1 MTLSRF
7 PPGGSRQE
15 PPRPV
20 DCHRL
25 LQEVAEDLARELGRP
40 FLLAADSLPRVTLRP
55 GSLRAVFRH
64 LLAEAFPAVSPG
76 EAPQEV
82 PPKVEV
88 GCHLTEG
95 NFRFFVRHLPR
106 EIPACLAHVREL
118 VEREGGRVWME
129 RGEAGS
135 VVWFSL
141 PADPVPA

>member
-1 MTLSRF
+1 MTISQF
-7 PPGGSRQE
+7 PPGGGRPE

-20 DCHRL
+20 DCRRL
-25 LQEVAEDLARELGRP
+25 LDEVAEELARELGRP
-40 FLLAADSLPRVTLRP
+40 FLLAVNALPRVTLRP

-64 LLAEAFPAVSPG
+64 LIAEAL
-76 EAPQEV
+76 PQE
-82 PPKVEV
+82 VEV

-95 NFRFFVRHLPR
+95 HFRFFVRHLPR
-106 EIPACLAHVREL
+106 EIPACLARVREL

-129 RGEAGS
+129 GGEAGS